1 MKFRLMAE
9 REIAAKEHKF
19 GLIDGKKEELR
30 RFHDQMSSSVR
41 LMSTKLPLGGTSS
54 GGTTFE
60 ARESRSHLDQIL
72 RELENK
78 QRQLLRTQY
87 LKQALED
94 NKEITVAQAGVKG
107 QVSEAVGN
115 LTMLAREC
123 KDDFISIDIQL
134 QASKEEL
141 RKRTSLNYKQ
151 EAELK
156 NNERE
161 YEQLQSKLEAMT
173 RQ

>member
-1 MKFRLMAE
+1 M
-9 REIAAKEHKF
+9 
-19 GLIDGKKEELR
+19 
-30 RFHDQMSSSVR
+30 
-41 LMSTKLPLGGTSS
+41 
-54 GGTTFE
+54 
-60 ARESRSHLDQIL
+60 
-72 RELENK
+72 
-78 QRQLLRTQY
+78 
-87 LKQALED
+87 
-94 NKEITVAQAGVKG
+94 AQAGVKG

-123 KDDFISIDIQL
+123 KDDFIAIDIQL
-134 QASKEEL
+134 QAAKEEL